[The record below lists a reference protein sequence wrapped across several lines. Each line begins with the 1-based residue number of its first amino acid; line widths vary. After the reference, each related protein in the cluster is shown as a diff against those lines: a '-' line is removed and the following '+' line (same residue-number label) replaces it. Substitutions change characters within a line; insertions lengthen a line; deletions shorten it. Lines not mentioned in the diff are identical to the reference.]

1 MQQAD
6 FERHVGAENICPSIT
21 EALERAAEV
30 YQQRHVTSASE
41 RNKHPHAKEDA
52 VKV

>member
-30 YQQRHVTSASE
+30 YQQRPSLPRANATNTHT
-41 RNKHPHAKEDA
+41 RKKTR
-52 VKV
+52 